1 MFYFSLF
8 HVGHCCPLA
17 VLLLKV
23 AVHAG
28 DHLGVIEDILHPR
41 SARQLV
47 DRVTD
52 ILQTSNIFDLRLE
65 DDLTVLT

>member
-1 MFYFSLF
+1 MVYFSLF

-28 DHLGVIEDILHPR
+28 DHLGVVQDILHPG

-47 DRVTD
+47 D
-52 ILQTSNIFDLRLE
+52 
-65 DDLTVLT
+65 